1 MSSFMKPDISVTFL
15 TKKMSSPLVLAS
27 GVLGL
32 TADSMKRVLDAG
44 AGAVTTKSF
53 SMEARK
59 GHPCPTILPFEN
71 GLLNA
76 VGLSNPGAEE
86 MNKEI
91 SKLRHLS
98 KGLIFASIFG
108 KTPEEFGRTAAL
120 AAESEPDLIE
130 VNVSCP
136 NVESEFG
143 TPFGASFRD
152 VEAITK
158 IVKHAAGTVPV
169 SIKLTVHCQSLSKM
183 ARVCEESGADAI
195 TAINTVGPGMLIDT
209 GVMKP
214 VLANKV
220 GGVSGPAIFP
230 IALKAVWEIAGTVK
244 LPVIATGGVTTTDD
258 ALQMIMAGA
267 SLVSIGSAVYYKDL
281 DVFSNINAGLLD
293 WMTERK
299 MKNLQEI
306 RGKAHE

>member
-1 MSSFMKPDISVTFL
+1 MKPDISVSFL
-15 TKKMSSPLVLAS
+15 NKTLTSPLVLAS

-32 TADSMKRVLDAG
+32 TADSMKRVLEAG

-53 SMEARK
+53 SMEPRK
-59 GHPCPTILPFEN
+59 GHPCPSILPYDS

-76 VGLSNPGAEE
+76 VGLSNPGVAD
-86 MNKEI
+86 MNREI
-91 SKLRHLS
+91 KKLKSLQS
-98 KGLIFASIFG
+98 GLVFASIFG
-108 KTPEEFGRTAAL
+108 RTPEEFGLVAKSAV
-120 AAESEPDLIE
+120 ESKPDLIE

-152 VEAITK
+152 VEKITQ
-158 IVKHAAGTVPV
+158 IVKNAADTIPV
-169 SIKLTVHCQSLSKM
+169 SIKLTIHCPSLSKM
-183 ARVCEESGADAI
+183 AQVCEESGADAI

-230 IALKAVWEIAGTVK
+230 LALKAVWEIAGAVNI
-244 LPVIATGGVTTTDD
+244 PVIATGGVTKPDD

-267 SLVSIGSAVYYKDL
+267 TLVSIGSAVYYEDL
-281 DVFSNINAGLLD
+281 EVFSRINSGLID
-293 WMTERK
+293 WMRIK
-299 MKNLQEI
+299 KIANLQEI
-306 RGKAHE
+306 RGSAHE

>member
-1 MSSFMKPDISVTFL
+1 MKPDISVSFL
-15 TKKMSSPLVLAS
+15 NKTMSSPLVLAS

-32 TADSMKRVLDAG
+32 TADSMKRVLEAG

-53 SMEARK
+53 SMDPRK
-59 GHPCPTILPFEN
+59 GHPCPSILPYDG

-76 VGLSNPGAEE
+76 VGLSNPGVAE

-91 SKLRHLS
+91 RKLQTQHN
-98 KGLIFASIFG
+98 GLIFASVFG
-108 KTPEEFGRTAAL
+108 RTPEEFGSAAAS

-152 VEAITK
+152 VEKITT
-158 IVKHAAGTVPV
+158 IVKKAAGSIPV
-169 SIKLTVHCQSLSKM
+169 SIKLTIHCPSISKM
-183 ARVCEESGADAI
+183 ARVCEESGADAV
-195 TAINTVGPGMLIDT
+195 TAINTVGPGMLVDT

-230 IALKAVWEIAGTVK
+230 LALKAVWEITGTVR
-244 LPVIATGGVTTTDD
+244 LPVIATGGVTTTDH

-267 SLVSIGSAVYYKDL
+267 ALVSIGSAVYYEEL
-281 DVFSNINAGLLD
+281 DVFSKINKGLTD

-299 MKNLQEI
+299 IGNLQEI